1 MSGYTTPSR
10 DEPAVQTVRTIARV
24 AQMLIELRDEYV
36 ERPREDLLEQIDQ
49 RLNDLV
55 ELRTELKTKL
65 EQVRV
70 DD

>member
-10 DEPAVQTVRTIARV
+10 EEPAVQTVRTIARV